1 MVETTT
7 AVYLTYTSG
16 VVPWGFPLVTTT
28 SWTQVDQD
36 GRPVPLN
43 EIKFSMGCRS
53 DGRREDILPW
63 PKVDFD
69 LRHDVFP
76 PNRRSDNAAHGGY

>member
-1 MVETTT
+1 
-7 AVYLTYTSG
+7 
-16 VVPWGFPLVTTT
+16 
-28 SWTQVDQD
+28 
-36 GRPVPLN
+36 
-43 EIKFSMGCRS
+43 MGCRS

-76 PNRRSDNAAHGGY
+76 PSRQSDNAAHGGL